1 MVTAVDGCDI
11 QGVLYPDMPSISLA
25 EIRAAQERITP
36 YIRKTPL
43 LSFDSL
49 GQRAGKK
56 ILLKCENL
64 QHTGSF
70 KIRGASNCILGN
82 LEQAKKMGV
91 TTASAGNHAQGV
103 AAVCHRL
110 GIKATVVMPAA
121 TPTIKVLNTQK
132 WGATVELVGAVLDDA
147 YDHAMALS
155 KEKGFVY
162 IHPFRDQKIMAGQGT
177 IGLELVD
184 DPAFDDIEAVVV
196 SLGGGGLIS
205 GIGNALKALRPGI
218 KVYGVAAK
226 NAPATWRTFKENK
239 PATDEVIYTLAE
251 GVAAKKSDEFMLGY
265 LKGCVDDVF
274 TINEEAI
281 ANAVALL
288 AEHGKMVVEGAGAL
302 PVSAIIQKLI
312 PEKNVAL
319 VLSGGNMDLPSL
331 SQVLQRGLAEQG
343 RLVRLVI
350 TIPDRPGGLH
360 SITQVLAE
368 KRANILQVFHQRATL
383 KMGIGETE
391 VEVDLETKG
400 REHTEEIT
408 KLLTERGFR
417 VHRDS

>member
-1 MVTAVDGCDI
+1 
-11 QGVLYPDMPSISLA
+11 MPNISLT
-25 EIRAAQERITP
+25 EIQAANERIAP

-43 LSFDSL
+43 LAFEALS
-49 GQRAGKK
+49 QRSEKN

-64 QHTGSF
+64 QRTGSF
-70 KIRGASNCILGN
+70 KIRGAANCILLN
-82 LEQAKKMGV
+82 LDRAKKVGV
-91 TTASAGNHAQGV
+91 VTASAGNHAQAV

-110 GIKATVVMPAA
+110 GIKATVVMPAT
-121 TPTIKVLNTQK
+121 TPTIKVVNTQK
-132 WGATVELVGAVLDDA
+132 WGATIKLVGAVYDDA
-147 YDHAMALS
+147 FVHAMELS
-155 KEKGFVY
+155 KAEGFLY
-162 IHPFRDQKIMAGQGT
+162 IHPFRDTKIMAGQGT
-177 IGLELVD
+177 IALELVE
-184 DPAFDDIEAVVV
+184 DPAFKDVEAVVV

-205 GIGNALKALRPGI
+205 GVGNAIKALRPEI

-239 PATDEVIYTLAE
+239 PATDEIIYTLAE
-251 GVAAKKSDEFMLGY
+251 GVAAKKSDDFMLGY

-274 TINEEAI
+274 TIHEEAI
-281 ANAVALL
+281 AHAIALL

-302 PVSAIIQKLI
+302 PVAAIIEKLI
-312 PEKNVAL
+312 PEKNIAL
-319 VLSGGNMDLPSL
+319 VISGGNIDLPTF

-350 TIPDRPGGLH
+350 TIPDRPGGLL

-368 KRANILQVFHQRATL
+368 QRANILQIFHQRATL
-383 KMGIGETE
+383 KTGIGETE

-408 KLLTERGFR
+408 RLLVERGFR
-417 VHRDS
+417 VHCDS